1 MLEDAWTDFSS
12 GRVLEALPS
21 DVRTH
26 YQQWVTT
33 YPDKAG
39 RLEALA
45 EQTRLLFRMAMASN
59 PENWMHPDTNRV
71 PVTGYQHALNMLL
84 FNLMMETGAQLVPE
98 VYTLMTRADIW
109 LRMVQSG
116 SVVPSPKSGA
126 LGTPSYVPPLHTG
139 VLP

>member
-1 MLEDAWTDFSS
+1 MDAWTDFST

-21 DVRTH
+21 DVRAH
-26 YQQWVTT
+26 YQQWLTM

-39 RLEALA
+39 RLEALV
-45 EQTRLLFRMAMASN
+45 EQIQQLFRMAVASN
-59 PENWMHPDTNRV
+59 PENVLDPDQLKI
-71 PVTGYQHALNMLL
+71 PVTGYQHALNMLV

-109 LRMVQSG
+109 LRLVQRG
-116 SVVPSPKSGA
+116 SVTPSPRTGA
-126 LGTPSYVPPLHTG
+126 TGSPSYVAPENAG